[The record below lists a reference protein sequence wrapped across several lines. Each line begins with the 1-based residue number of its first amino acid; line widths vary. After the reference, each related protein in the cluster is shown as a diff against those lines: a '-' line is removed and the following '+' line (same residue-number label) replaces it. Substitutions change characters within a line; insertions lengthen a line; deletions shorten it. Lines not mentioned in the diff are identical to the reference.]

1 MNFDQQVSHCLDEI
15 LNLCQ
20 SFSSLLLRKGNN
32 DLTEREL
39 VQIENITKVRFA
51 FDLREN
57 SEIGKVISQTFRL
70 LALTRSSVRHPD
82 QLHLLKTII
91 LEQKLN
97 KQGLIRFVR

>member
-1 MNFDQQVSHCLDEI
+1 M
-15 LNLCQ
+15 
-20 SFSSLLLRKGNN
+20 
-32 DLTEREL
+32 TEREL

-51 FDLREN
+51 FVLQEN

-70 LALTRSSVRHPD
+70 FALTRSYIRHPD

>member
-1 MNFDQQVSHCLDEI
+1 M
-15 LNLCQ
+15 
-20 SFSSLLLRKGNN
+20 
-32 DLTEREL
+32 
-39 VQIENITKVRFA
+39 QIENITKVRFA

-70 LALTRSSVRHPD
+70 FALTRSSIRHSD